1 LRIVVVSD
9 CILDVYFVLSDVRV
23 KRITVA
29 RSAVFSPGGAC
40 TTAIAA
46 QRAGAEALIVD
57 DAGSDEAGFILKTML
72 SRLGLKIEG
81 MAERKDLS
89 TPVCANLLFKDGTHS
104 FVGSMP
110 NRISGLI
117 ERIEGL
123 GRYEALFFN
132 GYALLANPELPE
144 IADRQREKGVR
155 VFFDP
160 GPLRLEEKLRERMC
174 GVSDFI
180 IPNESESRSWTSCR
194 KAALVIKLG
203 RRGARVI
210 ADGRIRWIRP
220 FRADIV
226 VTDVGAGDT
235 FDGAFMAE
243 YLRSG
248 DAVRAA
254 AFASAAASLKLRG
267 IGAGSIPDR
276 QEVEGLLGDG

>member
-1 LRIVVVSD
+1 
-9 CILDVYFVLSDVRV
+9 
-23 KRITVA
+23 
-29 RSAVFSPGGAC
+29 
-40 TTAIAA
+40 
-46 QRAGAEALIVD
+46 
-57 DAGSDEAGFILKTML
+57 ML
-72 SRLGLKIEG
+72 SRLGLKTEG
-81 MAERKDLS
+81 IAERRGIS
-89 TPVCANLLFKDGTHS
+89 TPVCANLVFQNGTHS

-110 NRISGLI
+110 NRISGLS

-144 IADRQREKGVR
+144 IAGKQREKGVR

-160 GPLRLEEKLRERMC
+160 GPLELDSRVRERVC
-174 GVSDFI
+174 EVSDFI
-180 IPNESESRSWTSCR
+180 IPNESESRGWMSCR
-194 KAALVIKLG
+194 KAALVVKLG

-210 ADGRIRWIRP
+210 ADGRVRWIRP
-220 FRADIV
+220 LRAGSA
-226 VTDVGAGDT
+226 VTSVGAGDA

-248 DAVRAA
+248 NAVRAA

-276 QEVEGLLGDG
+276 QEVERLLGEG